1 MASKIASEC
10 ENSKYKA
17 DLKGPLKTS
26 LKLKVN
32 RLMVVENLTNE
43 ATELNTSGRALVSDF
58 LCVKKYIFYYLSHF
72 LLLIIVESSQL
83 TCFLN

>member
-17 DLKGPLKTS
+17 ALKGPSKTS

-32 RLMVVENLTNE
+32 RLMVVGTPTNG
-43 ATELNTSGRALVSDF
+43 ATELNTSGRALVSDS
-58 LCVKKYIFYYLSHF
+58 LRVKRYILF
-72 LLLIIVESSQL
+72 II
-83 TCFLN
+83 